1 MKKSIVALAVSSAAL
16 ASVSAYAADNA
27 SVDYFGNI
35 QYAYVTANPDEAGQ
49 VSTNDFKDNGSSL
62 GFKGESQVSDS
73 STAFFYVKYK
83 VDATTKS
90 SDASV
95 AMDSAYVGVKNNDY
109 GTVKVGSFDSIYN
122 DAIQDGVNQFEYL
135 GLHNNSTSAEG
146 KTFAY
151 FSPEMSGFQAQLS
164 MGTGTKT
171 ADAATGT
178 VLTKS
183 NTATTAVLKYSTDVV
198 SVALGYDDLA
208 KSTTLGD
215 TIGLA
220 VTFTGVE
227 NLSVTGKYEKTTD
240 KNSSNA
246 GAKTFGLAARYSY
259 GMGDVYGSYQKVNQD
274 LSTAKDY
281 NEYGIGAT
289 YSINSSMYV
298 YVEVGQGDTSSST
311 VTQNET
317 QQTIMGVTYSF

>member
-35 QYAYVTANPDEAGQ
+35 QYAYVTANPDESGQ
-49 VSTNDFKDNGSSL
+49 VSTNDFVDNGSSL

-83 VDATTKS
+83 VNATQKS

-95 AMDSAYVGVKNNDY
+95 GMDSAYVGVKNNDY
-109 GTVKVGSFDSIYN
+109 GTIKVGSFDSIYN

-135 GLHNNSTSAEG
+135 GLHNNSTSPEG

-151 FSPEMSGFQAQLS
+151 FSPEVSGFQAQLS
-164 MGTGTKT
+164 IGSGTKT
-171 ADAATGT
+171 ANAAGTFVSNDTGAT
-178 VLTKS
+178 
-183 NTATTAVLKYSTDVV
+183 TTAVLKYSTDVV
-198 SVALGYDDLA
+198 SVALGYDALA
-208 KSTTLGD
+208 NNGTMGNTT
-215 TIGLA
+215 GLA

-227 NLSVTGKYEKTTD
+227 NLSVTGKYEKTSD
-240 KNSSNA
+240 RNSSNA
-246 GAKTFGLAARYSY
+246 GVKTLGLAARYSY

-298 YVEVGQGDTSSST
+298 YLEVGQGDTSSST
-311 VTQNET
+311 ATQNET